1 MMTAGAAGMIGG
13 CWIRR
18 RGALA
23 AMLVALAGPAIAED
37 LLPAAPRYAR
47 SPGCP
52 AVRIAM
58 PPAAHA
64 LPGGVQ
70 ISPRPADIPVGQGES
85 AICFAYAT
93 ADMISQRVGRAVSPL
108 DVATK
113 FYFADP
119 ERLAALP
126 DPRLAR
132 HLRAHPRFREDIA
145 WSRNAV
151 DIDPT
156 RNPRHEPYFDKLEGG
171 EEDAAALLYNLDGLC
186 DERDLPSHE
195 GYAHHARFF
204 LAQRYGAY
212 VRAPNQCFRATGAT
226 VERLRSR
233 RADALNAAWMAR
245 VAALCRRRPSPVPL
259 LPVSYRVASNQ
270 LEFMEM
276 IETGKLP
283 ARTRI
288 DRMLAMLDYALDRGR
303 APTIGYS
310 WYILEARDP
319 KDPDLAADHSSTVV
333 ARRRVGGRCQ
343 YRVQDNTGAYCAH
356 MRPGI
361 RERCE
366 DGRIWLWEAELRRT
380 LYSVIYLR

>member
-1 MMTAGAAGMIGG
+1 MVGGCGGRGLLAALMIALPLGLSLGLSGPAGAQ
-13 CWIRR
+13 
-18 RGALA
+18 
-23 AMLVALAGPAIAED
+23 D
-37 LLPAAPRYAR
+37 LLPASVPYAR

-52 AVRIAM
+52 DVRIAM
-58 PPAAHA
+58 PPATHA

-70 ISPRPADIPVGQGES
+70 LSPRPADIPVGGES

-126 DPRLAR
+126 DPRIAQ

-195 GYAHHARFF
+195 GYAHHTRFF
-204 LAQRYGAY
+204 LAQRYGSH

-226 VERLRSR
+226 VDRLRSR
-233 RADALNAAWMAR
+233 RADAFNAAWMRR
-245 VAALCRRRPSPVPL
+245 VASLCRRRPSPVPL

-276 IETGKLP
+276 LETGKVP
-283 ARTRI
+283 SRARI
-288 DRMLAMLDYALDRGR
+288 DRMLAMVDYALDHRR

-333 ARRRVGGRCQ
+333 GRRRVGGRCQ

-366 DGRIWLWEAELRRT
+366 DGRIWLWEEELRHT

>member
-1 MMTAGAAGMIGG
+1 MVGG
-13 CWIRR
+13 CRGR
-18 RGALA
+18 RGGPLA
-23 AMLVALAGPAIAED
+23 ALLVALAGPAGAGD
-37 LLPAAPRYAR
+37 LLPASPRYAR

-52 AVRIAM
+52 NVTIAM
-58 PPAAHA
+58 PPATHA
-64 LPGGVQ
+64 LPGGVR

-126 DPRLAR
+126 DHRVAA

-151 DIDPT
+151 DIDHT

-195 GYAHHARFF
+195 GYAHHTRFF
-204 LAQRYGAY
+204 LAQRYASY

-226 VERLRSR
+226 VDRLRSR
-233 RADALNAAWMAR
+233 RADAFNAAWMRR
-245 VAALCRRRPSPVPL
+245 VAALCPRRPVPVPL

-270 LEFMEM
+270 LEFMDMLEA
-276 IETGKLP
+276 GRPPSPPQL
-283 ARTRI
+283 
-288 DRMLAMLDYALDRGR
+288 DRMLAMVDYALDHRR

-333 ARRRVGGRCQ
+333 GRRRIGGRCQ

-361 RERCE
+361 RERCA
-366 DGRIWLWEAELRRT
+366 DGRIWLWEEELRRT